1 MVKTIGNSVRVVDA
15 YIMTALV
22 TFYRNFYKKWC
33 GGDGH
38 LDLFQR
44 EHCTINAVKF
54 KFLKTRKSVAN
65 SGESLNANSRKKFA
79 LLEIFV
85 L

>member
-1 MVKTIGNSVRVVDA
+1 VCSSD
-15 YIMTALV
+15 L
-22 TFYRNFYKKWC
+22 
-33 GGDGH
+33 